1 VGNFNARQKQLFYL
15 IEGIDYYNQGFYA
28 EAEEKLDYALIIGV
42 SNLDYL
48 VKVFLVKCYVKMY
61 RFMDV
66 ISTGNHAIDFFE
78 SHIIYLRAMEVRLSI
93 AYSYMLVRKYKDSQ
107 KLLDS
112 VSQFSNNFDAKYL
125 IEESNTLLA
134 GLYIYTGRIEEAKEM
149 LEKVAVDGPVKYFL
163 RLRIAFRES
172 NLNEMKDIYNE
183 YLKDNSFVKSQ
194 RRFTVMKITVKEA
207 GIINIPDEEFV
218 DGINELIDI
227 GVRSSDIEVIDSS
240 YNYLIRHYQ
249 NKRMYKKA
257 LEASEKA
264 RDYRR
269 YGVLK
274 RK

>member
-1 VGNFNARQKQLFYL
+1 
-15 IEGIDYYNQGFYA
+15 
-28 EAEEKLDYALIIGV
+28 
-42 SNLDYL
+42 
-48 VKVFLVKCYVKMY
+48 
-61 RFMDV
+61 MDV

-240 YNYLIRHYQ
+240 YNYLIRYYK

-257 LEASEKA
+257 FEASEKA

-274 RK
+274 RKKL